1 MNLGS
6 SLWTAWLWS
15 SHALSH
21 HWRLKVISRLKHVY
35 HCMKILFGML
45 WHQSFTL
52 WVHKH
57 THQSSMTTIQTFKSC
72 LSSSCWGRWPS
83 NYSWFWHIPT
93 RKVIATSDNLIGN
106 FGVYGKNIRNYTE
119 SLGAYHWW
127 SLLINTLLQLH
138 FLFSMDKPL
147 CFRVMKYI
155 GITVTP
161 WNVLEWEYD
170 HFLIQCLSMFHW
182 WKLSEPRF
190 KCTPWPWRWSMR
202 KLKLSYDSYHGNII
216 GICWEY
222 VGNIIYKHRKTM
234 QKYIYIYIYII
245 YMLYI
250 YISRQYQTQPIAG
263 SRYV

>member
-35 HCMKILFGML
+35 HCTKILFGML
-45 WHQSFTL
+45 WHQSFIL

-83 NYSWFWHIPT
+83 NYSWFWHIPA

-222 VGNIIYKHRKTM
+222 VGNIIYKHGKNM
-234 QKYIYIYIYII
+234 QKYI